1 MRRSVHSIAQLVL
14 ATIFVGIAIVACAG
28 PSTTEI
34 EQMLYRNIP
43 IGTSKE
49 NVVAF
54 LDKEGISHSADYQEG
69 SYYAKSKQITA
80 SMKKR
85 GWLLSTTGIFIK
97 LYFDAD
103 DKLTKITVD
112 ETVTGL

>member
-1 MRRSVHSIAQLVL
+1 MRRSGHSIVKLLL
-14 ATIFVGIAIVACAG
+14 ATIFVSIAIVSCAG
-28 PSTTEI
+28 PSTNEI
-34 EQMLYRNIP
+34 EQMLHENIP

-54 LDKEGISHSADYQEG
+54 LDRKGISHSADYKEG

-80 SMKKR
+80 SIKKR
-85 GWLLSTTGIFIK
+85 GWLLSSTGIFIK

-103 DKLTKITVD
+103 DKLSKITVD

>member
-1 MRRSVHSIAQLVL
+1 MS
-14 ATIFVGIAIVACAG
+14 CAG
-28 PSTTEI
+28 PSANEV
-34 EQMLYRNIP
+34 EQMLQKNIP

-49 NVVAF
+49 EVVAF
-54 LDKEGISHSADYQEG
+54 LDKEGISHSAGYQDG

-80 SMKKR
+80 SMKKG
-85 GWLLSTTGIFIK
+85 GWLLSSTGIFIK

-103 DKLTKITVD
+103 DKLTKIAVD